1 MGLPGPGSGHDC
13 YAAGVRVT
21 MVEASNVGVREGSEP
36 EGDVGV
42 DDGTSAVE
50 VEGGTDERG
59 VGDGEG
65 TM

>member
-1 MGLPGPGSGHDC
+1 
-13 YAAGVRVT
+13 